1 MQSKPTYIKSVSCIF
16 REEELRNN
24 MRKSKLVKGIA
35 MMLAVSTI
43 ATSITSEVYADG
55 VGDAGGNTDKDSGGS
70 YSGGGSGGS
79 YFCALQTGYRFYIV
93 DGNGNRVS
101 NTLDVCNEDPYLK
114 LGASTAYTYTNAYNE
129 GLSNNQS
136 NYKMYTWGE
145 LQSKVTSLQG
155 HIPPAPLEK
164 PTASDPYPDASYA
177 TRGDQFKQWVI
188 NGIGGSSLEYLMGNL
203 AADTATANPNRTT
216 SSGGSGSNT
225 SSSLSGGTGG
235 SGISNNNVKFYYAI
249 QLFNG

>member
-1 MQSKPTYIKSVSCIF
+1 
-16 REEELRNN
+16 

-55 VGDAGGNTDKDSGGS
+55 VGDAGGNTDRDSGGS

-101 NTLDVCNEDPYLK
+101 NTLDITNEDSHMK
-114 LGASTAYTYTNAYNE
+114 LGTSTEYVYTNAYNE
-129 GLSNNQS
+129 GLSNNQA
-136 NYKMYTWGE
+136 NYKRVTWDYM
-145 LQSKVTSLQG
+145 QKYVTSLQG

-164 PTASDPYPDASYA
+164 PTASDPYPNASYA
-177 TRGDQFKQWVI
+177 TRGEQFKQWVI
-188 NGIGGSSLEYLMGNL
+188 NGIGGTSLEYLMGEL
-203 AADTATANPNRTT
+203 AADTASANPIRTT

-225 SSSLSGGTGG
+225 SSSLTGGTGG
-235 SGISNNNVKFYYAI
+235 
-249 QLFNG
+249 NGSSEI